1 MKLAQPKPNI
11 SITKINDKDIH
22 LQGSGL
28 LQIIEI
34 LSSVNAFD
42 YTRQK
47 AQESANLAKQS
58 LNAIPDSDFKTII
71 RMLTSSKAENTL
83 EIKSTNTK
91 CYKKVLIGVTPSYS
105 VEGEVTVT
113 FALGYV
119 LEQKLQ
125 NKRDIIVSPFVKLA
139 GKMTVVKGSISTEY
153 SGGIGSTAETKTVNV
168 KS

>member
-1 MKLAQPKPNI
+1 M
-11 SITKINDKDIH
+11 
-22 LQGSGL
+22 
-28 LQIIEI
+28 
-34 LSSVNAFD
+34 V
-42 YTRQK
+42 
-47 AQESANLAKQS
+47 
-58 LNAIPDSDFKTII
+58 
-71 RMLTSSKAENTL
+71 
-83 EIKSTNTK
+83 
-91 CYKKVLIGVTPSYS
+91 PSWKF
-105 VEGEVTVT
+105 T